1 MKRRY
6 LLTLLALVACGA
18 IFRGILRPDLI
29 QIKDVE
35 DRDDWRIIK
44 VACVGDS
51 ITYGYG
57 VEEREVNN
65 YPKQLGDLL
74 GSRFEVRNFGRNSA
88 TMSRVGDHPYA
99 NTDEFKAAL
108 AWQPDMIIII
118 LGTNDTKPRNWKN
131 QTFFEQ
137 ETCWLIDQ
145 FRSLMSKPQVW
156 ACLPV
161 PVYSDTGGIT
171 GHILDDWV
179 IPALMEVTTDNKIPI
194 IDLKYALT
202 GYPEMFPDKI
212 HPNAAGAT
220 LIAQTIFQAIRP

>member
-1 MKRRY
+1 MKRRN
-6 LLTLLALVACGA
+6 LLTLLALVAGGA
-18 IFRGILRPDLI
+18 IFIFMGCHRILRP
-29 QIKDVE
+29 E
-35 DRDDWRIIK
+35 RADRRIIK

-51 ITYGYG
+51 ITYGHG

-74 GSRFEVRNFGRNSA
+74 GSRFEVRNFGHNSA

-108 AWQPDMIIII
+108 TWQPDMIIII
-118 LGTNDTKPRNWKN
+118 LGTNDTKPRNWKD
-131 QTFFEQ
+131 QTFFKQ
-137 ETCWLIDQ
+137 ETRWLIDQ

-171 GHILDDWV
+171 GLILDDSV
-179 IPALMEVTTDNKIPI
+179 IPALMEVTTDSKVPI
-194 IDLKYALT
+194 IDLNYALT
-202 GYPEMFPDKI
+202 GYPEMFPDNI

-220 LIAQTIFQAIRP
+220 LMAKTIFQAIRP